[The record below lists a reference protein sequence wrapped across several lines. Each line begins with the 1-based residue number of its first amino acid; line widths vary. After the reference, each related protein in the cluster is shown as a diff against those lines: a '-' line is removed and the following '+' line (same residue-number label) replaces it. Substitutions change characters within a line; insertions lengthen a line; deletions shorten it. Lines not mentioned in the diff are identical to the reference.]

1 MKLNENINNINS
13 NEILKGLS
21 KDEVDK
27 RIKNGDYNKNVNT
40 VSKTTKEIIIDNV
53 FTFFNLLNLILASLI
68 ILVKSYENVLF
79 MGIVIS
85 NIIIGIIQEIR
96 AKKTIDKLSILSSS
110 KAKVIRDGNEL
121 EINTEEIVT
130 DDILKFTS
138 GDEISVDSIVLN
150 GNVEVN
156 ESLLTGEIDE
166 ILKKEGDILL
176 SGSFIVSGTCYAK
189 AEKVGENSYASKI
202 TSEVKKRKKV
212 NSEIMKSLDKI
223 IKYIA
228 IVIVPIGIIL
238 FLKQMYVLNYG
249 LKKSIVSTVAA
260 VIGMIP
266 EGLYLLTSIAL
277 AVSVIRLGKKKVL
290 VQELH
295 CIETLARVD
304 IICLDKTGTIT
315 EGKMNVR
322 EVKILDEKYNDEKV
336 NQIIGAIT
344 HTLDDENST
353 FNCLR
358 THFENNPNWTSEN
371 KVPFS
376 SKRKWSGVS
385 FKDQGSFIIG
395 APEFVLNEEYITIK
409 SQVEEY
415 SLKGYRVLL
424 LCKYNKTLTNDKLDN
439 NIEKIALIIIEDKI
453 RDNVKE
459 IFKFLEKQNVDI
471 KVISGDNPVT
481 VSEISKSAGIKNSD
495 KYIDAL
501 TLKDKEDIAIA
512 VDKYT
517 VFGRVKPEQKREII
531 NILKSK
537 GHTVAM
543 TGDGVNDVLA
553 LKDSDCS
560 IAMASGSDAA
570 RRTSQLVL
578 TDSDFKSIPSVVM
591 EGRRVINNIEKSASL
606 FLVKTIYS
614 FLLSILYLIIMQPYP
629 FVPIQLTLIS
639 ALTIGIPSFFFALQ
653 SNKNVIKQHFLRNII
668 KRALSG
674 ALTIVINILCIVF
687 ISYKINIPHIKVSSI
702 VVILTGFTGLVILFK
717 VSSPFN
723 TMRKILFIAMSVL
736 FFTIIIFFG
745 KQFMIY
751 RLSFIQSIIL
761 LVFMLI
767 TPLIMKFISNIVDKI
782 KILNKDY

>member
-13 NEILKGLS
+13 KEILKGLS

-68 ILVKSYENVLF
+68 ILVKSYENILF

-85 NIIIGIIQEIR
+85 NIVIGIIQEIR

-189 AEKVGENSYASKI
+189 ADKVGENSYASKI
-202 TSEVKKRKKV
+202 TNEVKKRKKV

-322 EVKILDEKYNDEKV
+322 EVKILDEKYNVEKV

-424 LCKYNKTLTNDKLDN
+424 LCKYNKILTNDKLDN

-459 IFKFLEKQNVDI
+459 IFEFLEKQNVEI

-481 VSEISKSAGIKNSD
+481 VSEISKTAGIKDSD
-495 KYIDAL
+495 KYIDAS

-531 NILKSK
+531 NILKNK

-687 ISYKINIPHIKVSSI
+687 ISYKFNIPHIKVSSI

-767 TPLIMKFISNIVDKI
+767 TPLIMKFISTIVDKI